1 MTHDDLIRRMVNDLR
16 AYSDYL
22 SFRYPE
28 TSADT
33 HTDSD
38 SAIVEAEADVG
49 ATLPIAD
56 KVRESWFVKRVKR
69 HLLQIV
75 LDHVALKYQAKAFS
89 THQQFDHLKAMIE
102 TMDNQWE
109 AARSSLTDGSASACG
124 AVYDT
129 GIRYDRV
136 GREYESCR

>member
-1 MTHDDLIRRMVNDLR
+1 MTHDDLIRRLVNDLR

-22 SFRYPE
+22 TFRYPE
-28 TSADT
+28 TPADT
-33 HTDSD
+33 YTDSD
-38 SAIVEAEADVG
+38 SAMSESEADVG
-49 ATLPIAD
+49 AVLPIAD

-69 HLLQIV
+69 HLLQCV
-75 LDHVALKYQAKAFS
+75 LNHVALKYQAKAFS

-102 TMDNQWE
+102 GMDKQWE
-109 AARSSLTDGSASACG
+109 TARESLSDGSAADCG

-136 GREYESCR
+136 GREIR